1 MARVISDRTIKA
13 LLKGHPPDDAKF
25 DRYGRCELVDAGQP
39 GFGIRWNGRDKVSFL
54 AFARFG
60 DSKNPVR
67 RTIGIYGAATDSQA
81 RVFTLADARA
91 EADRWRNQGRAGK
104 DPKADHARALR
115 ARQRHTASTFEK
127 AAEEFF
133 KVKMPHERKGDEV
146 ARDIRKEFVGRWAKR
161 PIGDIERADIIE
173 AIEEVRDR
181 GSPYQA
187 YNLLGYARRLFDWAV
202 IKYDLEKSPCDRL
215 RPRDLEHVPPKLNR
229 WGSMGFTG
237 RSG

>member
-1 MARVISDRTIKA
+1 VARVISDRTIKA

-161 PIGDIERADIIE
+161 PSATSSARTSSKQSKKSATAALPIRPTIYWATRADCSI
-173 AIEEVRDR
+173 
-181 GSPYQA
+181 GLSS
-187 YNLLGYARRLFDWAV
+187 NMTW
-202 IKYDLEKSPCDRL
+202 KN
-215 RPRDLEHVPPKLNR
+215 RPATA
-229 WGSMGFTG
+229 SG
-237 RSG
+237 RAT

>member
-25 DRYGRCELVDAGQP
+25 DRWGKKRGKAGQP
-39 GFGIRWNGRDKVSFL
+39 GVGIRWSSRDKVEKL
-54 AFARFG
+54 HRLRPFG
-60 DSKNPVR
+60 DKKNPVQLLIR
-67 RTIGIYGAATDSQA
+67 IYGAATDSQA

-133 KVKMPHERKGDEV
+133 KVKERPPHERRATKSL
-146 ARDIRKEFVGRWAKR
+146 ATFGRNSWAGGAKR
-161 PIGDIERADIIE
+161 PDRRHRARGHHRSNRRSP
-173 AIEEVRDR
+173 RDR

-215 RPRDLEHVPPKLNR
+215 RPRDMFR
-229 WGSMGFTG
+229 QS
-237 RSG
+237 